1 VQRNFKKLIVVFF
14 FVAEEAEMAA
24 KEGEG
29 RANFFVGGEEE
40 EDLQELAELQRQ
52 DSFVDSVTYGNTFG
66 TNERRK
72 RLR

>member
-1 VQRNFKKLIVVFF
+1 MESKD
-14 FVAEEAEMAA
+14 EESS
-24 KEGEG
+24 
-29 RANFFVGGEEE
+29 RANFFVGGDENKDEET
-40 EDLQELAELQRQ
+40 DLQELAELQRQ